1 MNLRKLKMG
10 SAFTKEEVEI
20 FTSSINDFF
29 SLKSTAQLE
38 YFVYFL
44 TIEKQLGTTQAT
56 AVRNCFLISDI
67 SPYSNI
73 SQYLN
78 QNTKGTSKQPP
89 KFLRI
94 KDGYQLHRQ
103 LKNSIEISIEKKPLK
118 AQVNKDLRQLLTFIE
133 NPNENEFLKE
143 AIDCYEIS
151 AYRASIVMVWNMTI
165 DHLFNFILKHK
176 IADFNTALALNTD
189 KRIKI
194 TSVSER
200 DDFNEIPENKFIEFC
215 RVSKIISNDIR
226 KILDTKLGIRNTYAH
241 PSNLI
246 MSESKAI
253 EFIEDLINNVIL
265 KYNL

>member
-1 MNLRKLKMG
+1 MENC
-10 SAFTKEEVEI
+10 FTKEDVEI
-20 FTSSINDFF
+20 FTSSIKDFF
-29 SLKSTAQLE
+29 SLKSTVQLE
-38 YFVYFL
+38 CFVYFL

-56 AVRNCFLISDI
+56 AIRNCFLIADI
-67 SPYSNI
+67 TPYSNI

-78 QNTKGTSKQPP
+78 QNAKGTSKQPP

-94 KDGYQLHRQ
+94 KNGYQLHRQ
-103 LKNSIEISIEKKPLK
+103 LKNSIEALIDKKPLK
-118 AQVNKDLRQLLTFIE
+118 TQVNKDLRQLLTFID

-151 AYRASIVMVWNMTI
+151 AYRASIVMVWNLTI

-176 IADFNTALALNTD
+176 ITDFNAVLALNTD

-194 TSVSER
+194 TSISVK

-215 RVSKIISNDIR
+215 RSSKIVSNDIR

-241 PSNLI
+241 PSNLVVN
-246 MSESKAI
+246 ESKAI